1 MLVVSVP
8 VANCAVFPTKLSAL
22 TLAVAVNVLADTTL
36 APEIFPPEP
45 VVLMLP
51 NTPLPVAVT
60 APAVLIFPPDILPVA
75 IIRPAVPKLPT
86 LALPVTSNVKLA
98 VNTLAITLL
107 VTVNDVPVAAPIFG
121 VVNAAPAGT

>member
-1 MLVVSVP
+1 M
-8 VANCAVFPTKLSAL
+8 FPTKLSAL
-22 TLAVAVNVLADTTL
+22 TLAVAVNVFADTTL
-36 APEIFPPEP
+36 APVMLPPEP

-60 APAVLIFPPDILPVA
+60 APPVLIFPPDILPVA

-86 LALPVTSNVKLA
+86 LALPVTLNVKLA
-98 VNTLAITLL
+98 VNVFAVTPPVTIT
-107 VTVNDVPVAAPIFG
+107 DVPVAAPIFG